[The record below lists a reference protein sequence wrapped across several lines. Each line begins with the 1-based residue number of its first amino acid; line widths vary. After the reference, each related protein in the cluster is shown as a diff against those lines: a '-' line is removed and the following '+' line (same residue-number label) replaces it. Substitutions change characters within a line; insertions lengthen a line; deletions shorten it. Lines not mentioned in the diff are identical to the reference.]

1 MATMD
6 TNLAI
11 ASYADDSV
19 LSLSKVTARVY
30 VYPSTWRT
38 RPRKVRR
45 FLLVLTGMIY
55 SKQTVEYEYDDTQRT
70 VRRMK

>member
-19 LSLSKVTARVY
+19 LSLGKVTARVY
-30 VYPSTWRT
+30 IYPST
-38 RPRKVRR
+38 
-45 FLLVLTGMIY
+45 
-55 SKQTVEYEYDDTQRT
+55 
-70 VRRMK
+70 